1 MPVDLKSL
9 TCSSRIGVP
18 VSTSS
23 ARRGSLGWW
32 VGGGG
37 WWVGGLVVGVGG
49 SVGWWWGG
57 GG

>member
-1 MPVDLKSL
+1 MPVDLKGL

-37 WWVGGLVVGVGG
+37 VVGL
-49 SVGWWWGG
+49 VGWWWGG
-57 GG
+57 GD